1 MIQLYKVISQS
12 ETINIS
18 RQDGTT
24 TQKSVLVLQELGGQY
39 ANTFAAALLGNQVRF
54 NAGDRVAAAL
64 RFTTHEYQQQH
75 YQDVQVTEILK
86 IASA

>member
-1 MIQLYKVISQS
+1 MVQLYKVISQS

-39 ANTFAAALLGNQVRF
+39 ANTFAAFLGNQVRF

>member
-1 MIQLYKVISQS
+1 MTQIYKVISQS

-54 NAGDRVAAAL
+54 FSGDLVAAAL

-75 YQDVQVTEILK
+75 YQDVQVMEVRK
-86 IASA
+86 I

>member
-1 MIQLYKVISQS
+1 MTQIYRVISQS

-24 TQKSVLVLQELGGQY
+24 TQKSVLVLQELGSQF
-39 ANTFAAALLGNQVRF
+39 ANTYAAALLGNQVRF
-54 NAGDRVAAAL
+54 CTGDLVVAAL

-75 YQDVQVTEILK
+75 YQDVQVTDVRK
-86 IASA
+86 VA

>member
-1 MIQLYKVISQS
+1 MIYKVLSQS
-12 ETINIS
+12 EPFQIS

-39 ANTFAAALLGNQVRF
+39 ANTYAAAMIGNQLRF
-54 NAGDRVAAAL
+54 YAGDLVTAAL

-75 YQDVQVTEILK
+75 YQDVQVTEVRK
-86 IASA
+86 I